1 MRTNNKEDLIV
12 DLKGLYVS
20 FRTFKGYTKV
30 LNGVNLHV
38 KRREKISIVGE
49 TGCGKTT
56 TVYTI
61 AQILA
66 RQARVDQGE
75 VYFQGENVLKM
86 DKRELKKLREKGISI
101 IFQDPIASLNPVF
114 TVGNQM
120 KEIVS
125 YSGIEGAKDKRVQTE
140 RTIAALRETQL
151 PDPERIMDSYPFQ
164 LSGGMRQRICIAMSL
179 ATPRDLVIADEP
191 TTNLDVTIQD
201 QVLKT
206 LKQRVEEK
214 DRKST
219 RLNSSHR
226 L

>member
-101 IFQDPIASLNPVF
+101 IFQDPIA
-114 TVGNQM
+114 
-120 KEIVS
+120 E
-125 YSGIEGAKDKRVQTE
+125 SGVYCGKSDE
-140 RTIAALRETQL
+140 RNRQL
-151 PDPERIMDSYPFQ
+151 FRYRRSK
-164 LSGGMRQRICIAMSL
+164 G
-179 ATPRDLVIADEP
+179 
-191 TTNLDVTIQD
+191 
-201 QVLKT
+201 
-206 LKQRVEEK
+206 
-214 DRKST
+214 
-219 RLNSSHR
+219 
-226 L
+226 